1 MLARVT
7 NIAVKS
13 CSPSRHSK
21 GPVSG
26 VRIVLGALFSLI
38 LVVGLPGQTVT
49 STLRGLVTDRSGGVL
64 PGVDV
69 TVIHLEMN
77 TKRATV
83 TGSDGYYTLDLLPAG
98 LYRLEAEVAGFKQFV
113 RHGIRLRVSEPS
125 RVDVSLEVGPLTERV
140 TVTAGVPLLQVE
152 SPALGEVIENQQIVS
167 LPLNGRNFLELSLLV
182 PGAYPHA
189 PGSPGSARR
198 NFSVNVNGAREEAN
212 NFLLDG
218 VYNTDP
224 VLNTFAL
231 SPPVD
236 AIQEFKLQTSTYD
249 ATFGRSAGA
258 QVNVILKSG
267 TNRFHGTVYEFVR
280 NAALD
285 ARNFFDDPA
294 AKTPQLQQNQ
304 FGFSLGGPV
313 RQDRVF
319 FFLDYEGRR
328 RREGITRTA
337 NVPTAAERQ
346 GDFSQS
352 LLPPPID
359 PFTGAPF
366 PNATIPSYRLHPSG
380 VAVANRYPMPNL
392 PFPGRNFVSAP
403 QLRDGEDSFDARVD
417 HVLSSRDRLVA
428 RYSFNDRDLTEPFAG
443 RFFSSVPGY
452 GNTIPRRGQN
462 MMLAETHVFG
472 AHWINDV
479 RLAYNRVAGSTL
491 HENRGQNVNQQVGIM
506 SLAENPRDFGL
517 SLINVAGFSPL
528 GDEPNNPQRSVTNT
542 FQATNQT
549 HYSPGHHLVRFGFD
563 LRRAQ
568 QNAFRGVMSRGFIN
582 FNAPSFFT
590 GNPLA
595 DLLLGFPSFSGG
607 ARLDNPQYLRTTSVN
622 LFAQDAWHLRP
633 RLTLSLGLRYEYNS
647 PPADRFDRANLYDV
661 QTRSLVP
668 VGEQGIPRGGYFP
681 DRNNLAPRIGLAW
694 SPFSGGRTVLR
705 AGYGLYYDQSALAIA
720 NGLYFNSP
728 FFVFNFFAPR
738 LGALLT
744 LDDPF
749 PARLGFPFPASAIT
763 YQRDLDTAYQQHWSF
778 DLQQELHP
786 HLVLGVGYVGSK
798 GTRLISA
805 RDLNQPAPSPAVF
818 NPRPVAQF
826 NDINQ
831 IESSGNSTYHAL
843 QFRLRQ
849 RFPSGLTFLA
859 AYTWGH
865 SMDNASTLF
874 PSAGDANFPQDSS
887 NLRAEKGR
895 SNFDVR
901 HRFSL
906 NFSYELPLGSGKALL
921 NRGQGLSSAVLSGW
935 EVNGIVS
942 MQSGYPLTPILLAD
956 NSNTGTSLLG
966 LAAGDR
972 PDRVGVAELDR
983 PGPDRWFNTEAFTVP
998 SFGSFGNAG
1007 RNILSGPGF
1016 SNLDFSVLKN
1026 TFLREGWNL
1035 QFRAEFFNLFN
1046 HPNFDLPDVFVGSP
1060 TFGRIFSARSGLPG
1074 DARQVQ
1080 LALKLIF

>member
-1 MLARVT
+1 MCLWRY
-7 NIAVKS
+7 
-13 CSPSRHSK
+13 
-21 GPVSG
+21 GPV
-26 VRIVLGALFSLI
+26 I
-38 LVVGLPGQTVT
+38 
-49 STLRGLVTDRSGGVL
+49 
-64 PGVDV
+64 
-69 TVIHLEMN
+69 
-77 TKRATV
+77 
-83 TGSDGYYTLDLLPAG
+83 
-98 LYRLEAEVAGFKQFV
+98 EV
-113 RHGIRLRVSEPS
+113 
-125 RVDVSLEVGPLTERV
+125 V
-140 TVTAGVPLLQVE
+140 TVTTKFRMLQVE
-152 SPALGEVIENQQIVS
+152 SPALGEVIENWEIGG
-167 LPLNGRNFLELSLLV
+167 LPLNGRNFIELSLLV

-189 PGSPGSARR
+189 PGSPGSLRR

-224 VLNTFAL
+224 VLNSFAL

-236 AIQEFKLQTSTYD
+236 AIQEFKLLTGIYE
-249 ATFGRSAGA
+249 AAFGRSAGA

-267 TNRFHGTVYEFVR
+267 TSRFHGTVYEFVR

-294 AKTPQLQQNQ
+294 VKIPQLQQNQ

-319 FFLDYEGRR
+319 FFADYEGRR
-328 RREGITRTA
+328 RRQGITRTGS
-337 NVPTAAERQ
+337 VPTSAERQ

-352 LLPPPID
+352 QLPPPID

-366 PNATIPSYRLHPSG
+366 PNATIPSDRLHPSG
-380 VAVANRYPMPNL
+380 VAVANLYPIPNL
-392 PFPGRNFVSAP
+392 PVPGQNFISAP
-403 QLRDGEDSFDARVD
+403 QLKDGEDRFDARID
-417 HVLSSRDRLVA
+417 NVLNSRDRVVA
-428 RYSFNDRDLTEPFAG
+428 RYSFNDRDLAEPFAG

-452 GNTIPRRGQN
+452 GNTISRRGQN

-472 AHWINDV
+472 PHWINDV

-491 HENRGQNVNQQVGIM
+491 HENRGNDINQQVGIP
-506 SLAENPRDFGL
+506 SWAENPRDFGL
-517 SLINVAGFSPL
+517 SFITVAGFSPL

-542 FQATNQT
+542 FQVINQT
-549 HYSPGHHLVRFGFD
+549 SYSPGHHLVRFGFD

-568 QNAFRGVMSRGFIN
+568 QNAFRDVQSRGFIN
-582 FNAPSFFT
+582 FAAPSFFT

-633 RLTLSLGLRYEYNS
+633 RLTLSVGLRYEYNS
-647 PPADRFDRANLYDV
+647 PPADRFDQANLYDP
-661 QTRSLVP
+661 QTLSLVP
-668 VGEQGIPRGGYFP
+668 VGEQGIPRGGYNP
-681 DRNNLAPRIGLAW
+681 DRNNLAPRVGIAW

-705 AGYGLYYDQSALAIA
+705 AGYGLYYDQSALAVA
-720 NGLYFNSP
+720 NGLYFNAP
-728 FFVFNFFAPR
+728 FFVFNLFFPLPGAP
-738 LGALLT
+738 LT

-749 PARLGFPFPASAIT
+749 PTGLGFTLPASAIT
-763 YQRDLDTAYQQHWSF
+763 YQRDLETTYQQHWSF
-778 DLQQELHP
+778 DLQQELRP
-786 HLVLGVGYVGSK
+786 NLVLGVGYVGSK

-805 RDLNQPAPSPAVF
+805 RDLNQPAPSPDVL
-818 NPRPVAQF
+818 NLRPVPQF
-826 NDINQ
+826 SDINQ
-831 IESSGNSTYHAL
+831 IESSGNSTYHAF

-849 RFPSGLTFLA
+849 RFQSGLTFLA

-865 SMDNASTLF
+865 SIDNASTLF
-874 PSAGDANFPQDSS
+874 PSAGDANFPQDSY

-906 NFSYELPLGSGKALL
+906 NFTYELPLGPGKALL
-921 NRGQGLSSAVLSGW
+921 NRGHGLSSVLLSGW
-935 EVNGIVS
+935 EVNGIIS

-983 PGPDRWFNTEAFTVP
+983 PSPDRWFNTEVFTVP
-998 SFGSFGNAG
+998 PFGNFGNAG
-1007 RNILSGPGF
+1007 RNIISGPEF
-1016 SNLDFSVLKN
+1016 RNLDFSVLKN

-1080 LALKLIF
+1080 FALKLIF